1 MDKKTIRDWFIFM
14 CLLLFLP
21 KDSKLAFDY
30 RPQDWYGELRL
41 AVGSRLLII
50 GKNSNADAVELGL
63 NGVTSATVIQDGQS
77 NAADVTGRGVTLPNS
92 VTVIEALRAA
102 NDDTRRRA
110 YIGGKY
116 YFTPGPLSIL
126 TRADLYNTYLLLA
139 FVVAL
144 FMILGFLVARYAD
157 EDFVLPGKSSP
168 RTEPTTQ

>member
-1 MDKKTIRDWFIFM
+1 VDKKTIRDWFIFM

-41 AVGSRLLII
+41 SVGGRLLII

-63 NGVTSATVIQDGQS
+63 NGIATASAIQGQQP
-77 NAADVTGRGVTLPNS
+77 NAADVTGRGLALPNS
-92 VTVIEALRAA
+92 ITIIDALRTT
-102 NDDTRRRA
+102 NDETRRRA

-116 YFTPGPLSIL
+116 YFTPGPLNIL

-139 FVVAL
+139 FVIAL
-144 FMILGFLVARYAD
+144 FMVLGFLVARYAD
-157 EDFVLPGKSSP
+157 EDFALPGKASP